1 MDLQSWNKYHQN
13 EQPSSP
19 IMPTMSSNTEEK
31 KGPAAASSLDPHMAS
46 EAQVEEI
53 MQDLSCPLCRDWFGD
68 PILLACGHNFC
79 SICLSGLW
87 GQREDTYCPECQ
99 QLCQDRQGTPNWALG
114 RLVEKVRGLP
124 LGRGQP
130 QCQEHNESLK
140 LFCKQSGKLGCFQCK
155 DSQLTKGQVP
165 EFLKIPD
172 AVQLYTEELMTTR
185 GHMEVALSEL
195 QSLRAIQKE
204 AISAHKENQLRLQ
217 HHISLEFLKLHQF
230 LHSKEKRLLEELREE
245 GKAQN
250 QEMDRN
256 LIQLQERGN
265 RAKEMLVAIQSRMEQ
280 HNSFKFLVDIKSF
293 LQSLEQGTEVLLP
306 CEVLIRELSLGKF
319 KGPIQHMVWTE
330 MRTILCP
337 GLSLVTLDP
346 KTAHPN
352 LVLSEDQTSV
362 HHDDI
367 KRPLQDFPE
376 RFDSSVAVLGT
387 EGFTTGK
394 HYWEVEVANK
404 TKWTVGIVR
413 ESIPR
418 KGNCPLSPQEGFWLL
433 RLRNGTELKALDVP
447 SRSLELGQALCKVG
461 VYLDHEG
468 GQVSYYDAS
477 TMAHLYTF
485 NSTFTE
491 KLFPYFCP
499 CLNEAGKN
507 SEPLRI
513 HHPIL

>member
-1 MDLQSWNKYHQN
+1 
-13 EQPSSP
+13 
-19 IMPTMSSNTEEK
+19 MPTMSSNTEEK

-280 HNSFKFLVDIKSF
+280 HNSFKFLVVWVSTP
-293 LQSLEQGTEVLLP
+293 LNSLE
-306 CEVLIRELSLGKF
+306 
-319 KGPIQHMVWTE
+319 
-330 MRTILCP
+330 
-337 GLSLVTLDP
+337 
-346 KTAHPN
+346 
-352 LVLSEDQTSV
+352 
-362 HHDDI
+362 
-367 KRPLQDFPE
+367 
-376 RFDSSVAVLGT
+376 
-387 EGFTTGK
+387 
-394 HYWEVEVANK
+394 
-404 TKWTVGIVR
+404 
-413 ESIPR
+413 
-418 KGNCPLSPQEGFWLL
+418 
-433 RLRNGTELKALDVP
+433 KAT
-447 SRSLELGQALCKVG
+447 R
-461 VYLDHEG
+461 
-468 GQVSYYDAS
+468 
-477 TMAHLYTF
+477 
-485 NSTFTE
+485 
-491 KLFPYFCP
+491 
-499 CLNEAGKN
+499 
-507 SEPLRI
+507 
-513 HHPIL
+513 